1 MTERK
6 TSEGVRPSAA
16 RIATLAAVLLCV
28 TGFGSTGC
36 SGADGSLPADA
47 IRLPTSDWHPGDAS
61 MTALARGRVQGSD
74 SGAGT
79 CVWLESDT
87 DPAAKLPV
95 VWPAGFYARLDPLR
109 IYDGGGGIVA
119 REGQVVEFGGGL
131 GAVPGPACMFGRS
144 NAFFVQSDVDV
155 VGAS

>member
-1 MTERK
+1 MFC
-6 TSEGVRPSAA
+6 
-16 RIATLAAVLLCV
+16 L

-36 SGADGSLPADA
+36 SGADGSLPSVA

-61 MTALARGRVQGSD
+61 MTALAHGRVHGSK
-74 SGAGT
+74 STAGT

-87 DPAAKLPV
+87 ERATKLPL
-95 VWPAGFYARLDPLR
+95 VWPAGFYGRLDPLR
-109 IYDGGGGIVA
+109 IYDRGGRIVA

-144 NAFFVQSDVDV
+144 EAFFVQSDVQV
-155 VGAS
+155 VGAG